1 MKPKELFQWRIG
13 EHVVPVLEGQGFR
26 YIRSR
31 TLLKRD
37 RGEFEQRI
45 EFDFS
50 RYNEQDFCEFFT
62 AFSVH
67 SDRYPAWYEEIWGE
81 PMDDPNPS
89 VICACSASVIPGW
102 PARGTG
108 LFSSFQPWQ
117 KRKGAHKNY
126 CLRNKKSD
134 LRELAEL
141 LEALQGPLMAY
152 MDQLSTW
159 DGAAE
164 HCEKSLHLYP
174 RAVDF
179 HVIAGNE
186 AAARRLVE
194 RSLGDDRVLTN
205 PQAEFVIRDLRQ
217 RQEKFFGRVTP

>member
-1 MKPKELFQWRIG
+1 MKPKDLFQWRMG
-13 EHVVPVLEGQGFR
+13 EHVVPVLESQGFR
-26 YIRSR
+26 YVRSR

-37 RGEFEQRI
+37 RDAFEQRI

-62 AFSVH
+62 AFSIH
-67 SDRYPAWYEEIWGE
+67 SDRYPAWYEETWGE
-81 PMDDPNPS
+81 AMDDPYPT

-108 LFSSFQPWQ
+108 LFSAFQPWQ

-126 CLRNKKSD
+126 VLRNRKSD

-152 MDQLSTW
+152 LDRLTTW

-164 HCEKSLHLYP
+164 HSETSLHLFP
-174 RAVDF
+174 KAVDF
-179 HVIAGNE
+179 HMIGGNE
-186 AAARRLVE
+186 AAARSLLE
-194 RSLGDDRVLTN
+194 RSLSDETVLTN
-205 PQAEFVIRDLRQ
+205 PQAKYVILDLRQ
-217 RQEKFFGRVTP
+217 RQKRYFGGTAP